1 MKISI
6 ISKDNRFRFVKETL
20 DTNGHECDICDIDTY
35 CESDVILLS
44 PRMEYTDKELRC
56 LFSHVNERVTVFC
69 GNGCAVKRY
78 FNGRVLDYS
87 DNEAFLCENAYITA
101 QCALKLTLDNVD
113 TVLRDKKTLIVGYG
127 RIGKYLASMLRAL
140 GAVVFVYARRKESQL
155 DASYNGCVPVSL
167 NSNVI
172 PELDLVYNTV
182 PEVIIDKD
190 FTNKLSNKS
199 LLFELASAPGGF
211 EDISR
216 VITARGL
223 PGKMLPK
230 SGASAISD
238 FVIRNLS

>member
-6 ISKDNRFRFVKETL
+6 ISKDNRFRFVRESL
-20 DTNGHECDICDIDTY
+20 NANGHECDICDMDTY
-35 CESDVILLS
+35 CESDVVLLS
-44 PRMEYTDKELRC
+44 PRAEYTDKELRC
-56 LFSHVNERVTVFC
+56 LLSRVNKNTKVFC
-69 GNGCAVKRY
+69 GNGSTAKRY
-78 FNGRVLDYS
+78 FVGRVFDYS
-87 DNEAFLCENAYITA
+87 DDEAFLCENAYITA
-101 QCALKLTLDNVD
+101 QCALKLTLDNID
-113 TVLRDKKTLIVGYG
+113 TVLHDKKALIVGYG

-140 GAVVFVYARRKESQL
+140 GAAVFVYARRKESQL
-155 DASYNGCVPVSL
+155 DAYYNGCVPISL

-182 PEVIIDKD
+182 PEVIIGKD
-190 FTNKLSNKS
+190 FTNKLSSKS

-238 FVIRNLS
+238 FVLRNLS

>member
-6 ISKDNRFRFVKETL
+6 ISKDNRFRFVREFL
-20 DTNGHECDICDIDTY
+20 NANGHECDICDIDTY
-35 CESDVILLS
+35 CESDAVLLS
-44 PRMEYTDKELRC
+44 PRMEYADKELRC
-56 LFSHVNERVTVFC
+56 LLSCVNESATVFC
-69 GNGCAVKRY
+69 GNGSAVKRY
-78 FNGRVLDYS
+78 FNGKVLDYS

-101 QCALKLTLDNVD
+101 QCALKLTLDNID
-113 TVLRDKKTLIVGYG
+113 TVLHGKKALVVGYG

-140 GAVVFVYARRKESQL
+140 GAVVFVYARRKESRL
-155 DASYNGCVPVSL
+155 DASYNGCIPVSM

-182 PEVIIDKD
+182 PDVIINKD
-190 FTNKLSNKS
+190 FTNKLSDKS